1 MARRASSSTNPTLI
15 IGIAVAVIAVIFGG
29 KFLMSKKKE
38 SFSDVTPLAV
48 QDLLDNGNSLRN
60 NEYLIEG
67 KIDERFF
74 RDGNTSSVVSVRVKA
89 DSGEEVVPVMIPE
102 KFNNLNIEREQ
113 RYAFKVRFEQGGIP
127 VATAISRL

>member
-1 MARRASSSTNPTLI
+1 MARRASSSTNPVLI
-15 IGIAVAVIAVIFGG
+15 IGIVVAVIAAVFAG
-29 KFLMSKKKE
+29 KLVMTKKSEK
-38 SFSDVTPLAV
+38 FSDVNPLV
-48 QDLLDNGNSLRN
+48 IQDLLDNGNSLRN

-74 RDGNTSSVVSVRVKA
+74 RDSNTSSVVSVRVKSA
-89 DSGEEVVPVMIPE
+89 SGEEVVPVKIPS

-127 VATAISRL
+127 VATDISRL

>member
-15 IGIAVAVIAVIFGG
+15 ISIAAGVIAVIFGG
-29 KFLMSKKKE
+29 KFLMSKKTE
-38 SFSDVTPLAV
+38 TFSDVNPLAV
-48 QDLLDNGNSLRN
+48 RDLLDNGNSLRN

-74 RDGNTSSVVSVRVKA
+74 RDGNTSSVVSVRVKSEA
-89 DSGEEVVPVMIPE
+89 GEEIVPVVIPE
-102 KFNNLNIEREQ
+102 KFNKLNIEREQ
-113 RYAFKVRFEQGGIP
+113 RYAFKVRFEQGGVP

>member
-15 IGIAVAVIAVIFGG
+15 IGIAVGVIAVIFGG

-38 SFSDVTPLAV
+38 SFSDINPLVV
-48 QDLLDNGNSLRN
+48 QELLDNGNSLRN

-74 RDGNTSSVVSVRVKA
+74 RDGNSSSLVSVRVKA
-89 DSGEEVVPVMIPE
+89 DSGEEIVPVMIPE

-113 RYAFKVRFEQGGIP
+113 RYAFKLRFEQGGIP

>member
-15 IGIAVAVIAVIFGG
+15 IGIAVGVIAVIFGG
-29 KFLMSKKKE
+29 KFLMSKKTE
-38 SFSDVTPLAV
+38 SFSDVNPLVV

-89 DSGEEVVPVMIPE
+89 DSGEEIVPVMIPE

>member
-15 IGIAVAVIAVIFGG
+15 IGIAVAVVAVIFGG

-38 SFSDVTPLAV
+38 SFSDVNTLTV

-74 RDGNTSSVVSVRVKA
+74 RDGNASSVVSIRVKA
-89 DSGEEVVPVMIPE
+89 DSGEEIVPVMIPE
-102 KFNNLNIEREQ
+102 KFNKLNIEREQ

-127 VATAISRL
+127 VATAITRL

>member
-15 IGIAVAVIAVIFGG
+15 IGIAVALIILIFGG

-38 SFSDVTPLAV
+38 SFGDVNTLAV

-74 RDGNTSSVVSVRVKA
+74 RDGNTSSVVSVRVKS
-89 DSGEEVVPVMIPE
+89 DSGEEIVPVMIPE
-102 KFNNLNIEREQ
+102 KFNKLNIEREQ
-113 RYAFKVRFEQGGIP
+113 RYAFKIRFEQGGIP

>member
-1 MARRASSSTNPTLI
+1 MARRASSSTNPALI

-29 KFLMSKKKE
+29 KFLMSKKTE
-38 SFSDVTPLAV
+38 SFSDVNPLAV

-74 RDGNTSSVVSVRVKA
+74 RDGNTSSVVSIRVKA
-89 DSGEEVVPVMIPE
+89 DSGEEIVPVMIPE
-102 KFNNLNIEREQ
+102 KFNKLNIEREQ
-113 RYAFKVRFEQGGIP
+113 RYAFKVRFEQGGVP
-127 VATAISRL
+127 VATAITRL

>member
-1 MARRASSSTNPTLI
+1 MARRASSSTNPALI

-38 SFSDVTPLAV
+38 SFSDMNPLAV

-74 RDGNTSSVVSVRVKA
+74 RDGNSSSVVSVRVKA

>member
-1 MARRASSSTNPTLI
+1 MARRASSSTNPALI

-29 KFLMSKKKE
+29 KFLMSKKTE
-38 SFSDVTPLAV
+38 SFSDVNPLAV

-74 RDGNTSSVVSVRVKA
+74 RDGNSSSVVSVRVKA

-127 VATAISRL
+127 VATAITRL

>member
-1 MARRASSSTNPTLI
+1 MARRASSSTNPILI
-15 IGIAVAVIAVIFGG
+15 IGIAAVVIIAIFGG
-29 KFLMSKKKE
+29 KFLMTKKSN
-38 SFSDVTPLAV
+38 SFSDVNPLAI
-48 QDLLDNGNSLRN
+48 QDLLENGNSLRN

-74 RDGNTSSVVSVRVKA
+74 RDGNASSVVSVRVKA

>member
-29 KFLMSKKKE
+29 KFLMSKKTE
-38 SFSDVTPLAV
+38 SFGDVNALAV

-74 RDGNTSSVVSVRVKA
+74 RDGNASSVVSVRVKA

>member
-1 MARRASSSTNPTLI
+1 MARRASSSTNPALI

-38 SFSDVTPLAV
+38 SFSDLNPLAV

-74 RDGNTSSVVSVRVKA
+74 RDGNSSSVVSVRVKA
-89 DSGEEVVPVMIPE
+89 DSGEEIVPVMIPE

-127 VATAISRL
+127 VATGITRL

>member
-1 MARRASSSTNPTLI
+1 MARRASSNTNPSLI
-15 IGIAVAVIAVIFGG
+15 IGIVVALIVVIFGG
-29 KFLMSKKKE
+29 KFLMSNKTE
-38 SFSDVTPLAV
+38 TFSDVNPLTL

-60 NEYLIEG
+60 NEYLIKG

-74 RDGNTSSVVSVRVKA
+74 RDGNTSSVVSVRMKSEA
-89 DSGEEVVPVMIPE
+89 GDEVVPVVIPE

-113 RYAFKVRFEQGGIP
+113 RYALKVRFEQGGVP

>member
-38 SFSDVTPLAV
+38 SFSDVNPLAV

-89 DSGEEVVPVMIPE
+89 DSGEEIVPVMIPE

-127 VATAISRL
+127 VATAITRL

>member
-1 MARRASSSTNPTLI
+1 MARRASSSTNPILI
-15 IGIAVAVIAVIFGG
+15 IGIVVAVVALIFGG
-29 KFLMSKKKE
+29 KLFMSKKKK
-38 SFSDVTPLAV
+38 SFTDVNPLAV

-74 RDGNTSSVVSVRVKA
+74 RDGNTSSVVSVRMKA
-89 DSGEEVVPVMIPE
+89 ESSEEIVPVVIPA
-102 KFNNLNIEREQ
+102 KFNKLNIEREQ

-127 VATAISRL
+127 VATDISRL

>member
-15 IGIAVAVIAVIFGG
+15 IGIAVGVIAVIFGG
-29 KFLMSKKKE
+29 KFLMSKKTE
-38 SFSDVTPLAV
+38 TFSDVNPLAV

-89 DSGEEVVPVMIPE
+89 EAGEEVVPVVIPE
-102 KFNNLNIEREQ
+102 KFNNFNIEREQ
-113 RYAFKVRFEQGGIP
+113 RYAFKVRFEQGGVP

>member
-1 MARRASSSTNPTLI
+1 MARRASSSTNPILI
-15 IGIAVAVIAVIFGG
+15 IGIVVAVVTLIFGG
-29 KFLMSKKKE
+29 KFLMSKKKK
-38 SFSDVTPLAV
+38 SFTDINPLAV

-74 RDGNTSSVVSVRVKA
+74 RDGNTSSVVSVRMKA
-89 DSGEEVVPVMIPE
+89 ESSEEIVPVVIPE
-102 KFNNLNIEREQ
+102 KFNKLNIEREQ

-127 VATAISRL
+127 VATDISRL

>member
-1 MARRASSSTNPTLI
+1 MARRASSSTNPALI
-15 IGIAVAVIAVIFGG
+15 IGIVVAVIAVIFGG

-38 SFSDVTPLAV
+38 SFTGVNPLAV

-89 DSGEEVVPVMIPE
+89 ESGEEIVPVMIPA
-102 KFNNLNIEREQ
+102 KFNKLNIEREQ

-127 VATAISRL
+127 VATDISRL

>member
-15 IGIAVAVIAVIFGG
+15 IGIAVGVIAVVFAG
-29 KFLMSKKKE
+29 KFLMSKKTE

-74 RDGNTSSVVSVRVKA
+74 RDGNSSSFVSVRVKA
-89 DSGEEVVPVMIPE
+89 DSGEEIVPVMIPE
-102 KFNNLNIEREQ
+102 KFNKLNIEREQ
-113 RYAFKVRFEQGGIP
+113 RYAFKLRFEQGGIP

>member
-1 MARRASSSTNPTLI
+1 MARRASSSTNPALI

-29 KFLMSKKKE
+29 KFLMSKKTE
-38 SFSDVTPLAV
+38 SFSDVNPLAV

-74 RDGNTSSVVSVRVKA
+74 RDGNTSSVVSIRVKA
-89 DSGEEVVPVMIPE
+89 DSGEEIVPVMIPE
-102 KFNNLNIEREQ
+102 KFNKLNIEREQ

-127 VATAISRL
+127 VATAITRL

>member
-1 MARRASSSTNPTLI
+1 MARRASSNTNPSLI
-15 IGIAVAVIAVIFGG
+15 IGIVVALIVVIFGG
-29 KFLMSKKKE
+29 KFMMSNKTE
-38 SFSDVTPLAV
+38 TFSDVNPLTL

-60 NEYLIEG
+60 NEYLIKG

-74 RDGNTSSVVSVRVKA
+74 RDGNTSSVVSVRMKSEA
-89 DSGEEVVPVMIPE
+89 GDEVVPVVIPE

-113 RYAFKVRFEQGGIP
+113 RYALKVRFEQGGVP

>member
-1 MARRASSSTNPTLI
+1 MARRASSSTNPILI
-15 IGIAVAVIAVIFGG
+15 IGIVVAVVALIFGG
-29 KFLMSKKKE
+29 KLFMSKKKK
-38 SFSDVTPLAV
+38 SFTDVNLLAV

-74 RDGNTSSVVSVRVKA
+74 RDGNTSSVVSVRMKA
-89 DSGEEVVPVMIPE
+89 ESSEEIVPVVIPA
-102 KFNNLNIEREQ
+102 KFNKLNIEREQ

-127 VATAISRL
+127 VATDISRL

>member
-1 MARRASSSTNPTLI
+1 MARRASSSTNPILI
-15 IGIAVAVIAVIFGG
+15 IGIVVAVVALIFGG
-29 KFLMSKKKE
+29 KFLMSKKTE
-38 SFSDVTPLAV
+38 TFSDVNPLAV

-89 DSGEEVVPVMIPE
+89 EAGEEVVPVVIPE

-113 RYAFKVRFEQGGIP
+113 RYAFKVRFEQGGVP

>member
-15 IGIAVAVIAVIFGG
+15 IGIAVGVIAVIFGG
-29 KFLMSKKKE
+29 KFLMSKKTE
-38 SFSDVTPLAV
+38 TFSDVNPLAV

-67 KIDERFF
+67 QIDERFF

-89 DSGEEVVPVMIPE
+89 EAGEEVVPVVIPE

>member
-1 MARRASSSTNPTLI
+1 MARRASSSTNPALI

-38 SFSDVTPLAV
+38 SFSDVNPLAV